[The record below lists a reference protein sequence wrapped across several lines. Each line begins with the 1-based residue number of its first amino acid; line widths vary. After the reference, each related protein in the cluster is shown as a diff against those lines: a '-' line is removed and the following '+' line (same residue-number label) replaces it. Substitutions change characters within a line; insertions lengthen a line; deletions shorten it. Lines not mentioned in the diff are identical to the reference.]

1 MKRLITAVLLMT
13 FIFLN
18 IFSQL
23 GDGKFQWSGIVYAM
37 AMPFAVFTGCAP
49 EPTPELPPPEPVE
62 ITLTFP
68 TVTLPSPTL
77 NFKPTN
83 LPDKITYTV
92 SDGTTTW
99 NSKDGFNG
107 VVNSG
112 SYPALTMQ
120 TFTQVF
126 YKKGSSEPIGSQII
140 KTTVG
145 WASANFVSIVDTNDV
160 VLDTIPSVELTY

>member
-18 IFSQL
+18 TFSQL
-23 GDGKFQWSGIVYAM
+23 GDDKFQWSDIVYAM

-49 EPTPELPPPEPVE
+49 EPTPEPPPVTPPEPVE

-83 LPDKITYTV
+83 LPVKITYTV
-92 SDGTTTW
+92 SYGTTTW

-112 SYPALTMQ
+112 SYGPFAAK
-120 TFTQVF
+120 TFTQIF
-126 YKKGSSEPIGSQII
+126 YVGTEEIGRHIVQTSNNGGS
-140 KTTVG
+140 
-145 WASANFVSIVDTNDV
+145 FFL
-160 VLDTIPSVELTY
+160 VLLDENNVAISKIPDISLTY